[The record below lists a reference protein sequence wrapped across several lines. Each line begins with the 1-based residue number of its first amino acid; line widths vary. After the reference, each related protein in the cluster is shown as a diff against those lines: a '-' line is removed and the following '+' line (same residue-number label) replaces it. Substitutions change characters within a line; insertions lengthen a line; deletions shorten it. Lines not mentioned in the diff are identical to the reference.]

1 MRCCAQEEAMKKN
14 ILVLLMMSFATVGP
28 FAEDVAQPPKVALGT
43 NLAYWGLSA
52 ISTNGSNIFLVVPLE
67 AQVMIGGALSVN
79 PGLTFLYYGNST
91 NKYGGALILGECGL
105 GYHFGKK
112 GLSGWS
118 AALSPGLAYSFDSK
132 LFGFVL
138 SAEAGYQ
145 WIVGEGLFLGLSGGG
160 KYIWMDGY
168 MVMPDLKLRIGYVF

>member
-1 MRCCAQEEAMKKN
+1 MKKN

-28 FAEDVAQPPKVALGT
+28 FAEDVAHPPKVALGT

-67 AQVMIGGALSVN
+67 AQVMIGGTLSVN

-91 NKYGGALILGECGL
+91 NKYGGSLILGECGV
-105 GYHFGKK
+105 GYHFGKRS
-112 GLSGWS
+112 LSGWS
-118 AALSPGLAYSFDSK
+118 LGLSPGLAYSFDSK

-145 WIVGEGLFLGLSGGG
+145 WIVGRGLFLGLSSGG
-160 KYIWMDGY
+160 KYIWMDGS
-168 MVMPDLKLRIGYVF
+168 MIMPDLKLRIGYAF